1 MESEVSRQIWDSL
14 RRSQESAGWESQG
27 NSASREAG
35 LSRPG
40 PEWLCPHR
48 REDGRGGERVRA
60 GSQSESTNR
69 ARRRF
74 LGFGRES
81 RLYLSRVVAGT
92 LAHRAS
98 QAAGQ
103 PDPKETITRADVTL
117 YGGRPADFRL
127 HVSCL

>member
-27 NSASREAG
+27 DSASGEAG
-35 LSRPG
+35 LSRAG
-40 PEWLCPHR
+40 PERLCPHR
-48 REDGRGGERVRA
+48 RAHGRGGARVRT

-74 LGFGRES
+74 FGFGRES
-81 RLYLSRVVAGT
+81 RLYLSRVVART
-92 LAHRAS
+92 TAHRAS

-103 PDPKETITRADVTL
+103 LHPKETLTIASAKL
-117 YGGRPADFRL
+117 HGGWARNVAR
-127 HVSCL
+127 